1 MSLFVVITLATSE
14 QNLAKYGVR
23 PVMTKLIKADQVA
36 ERLSVAPATIR
47 KWIHFGWLPVVRL
60 GRSVRVREE
69 DCDAL
74 ARFGGLPQKPTN
86 RGHLFLDRRT

>member
-1 MSLFVVITLATSE
+1 MS
-14 QNLAKYGVR
+14 
-23 PVMTKLIKADQVA
+23 KLIKPDQVA

-47 KWIHFGWLPVVRL
+47 KWIHSGRLPVVRL

-74 ARFGGLPQKPTN
+74 ARFGGLPQERTSPSHLFPTN
-86 RGHLFLDRRT
+86 EGK